1 MSSKILFRIQKKGE
15 EALKEVVV
23 TDEEI
28 SSNESILS
36 IAAKH
41 DIAISNFCN
50 GRGKC
55 GRCKIIVN
63 LDEQE
68 KLNINKDVLLKA
80 LKQELISRGY
90 LLSCLVSVKNNVSVE
105 VIVPSESIESKYE
118 VLSGK
123 AVKIVDKQ
131 ISGDAGVAI
140 DIGTTTIA
148 SYLVDLSDN
157 SVVDSEGS
165 YNGQVK
171 FGADVMTRMNYVLE
185 NKDGAEALQNA
196 VVSTINSHLKNFSE
210 RKKFKKISKIVVS
223 GNTVM
228 TYLFLKKDPKEIRDG
243 RYDNPNFKK
252 PYIVKGRDVH
262 LSYGAED
269 ADVYCVPGLGSY
281 VGGDITSDIIISE
294 IFKEEK
300 ICLVIDVGTNG
311 EIVLGNKEWLATCA
325 TSAGPAFEGGE
336 VKCGMRAMKG
346 AIDRLRINNYGNEVI
361 YRVIGNEP
369 PKGICGSGLIILIAE
384 LMKNK
389 IIDSYGKFNRKLM
402 EKTKRLRKS
411 KFYEEQ
417 GQDVYEYVVVWGDE
431 TETKEDITISE
442 KDLQNLKYT
451 KAAIF
456 AGVRTLL
463 RNTGVKIDEIDKI
476 FIAGGFGN
484 FLDLE
489 SAILVGLFPDV
500 EREKYKF
507 IGNGSLDG
515 AYKQLI
521 DENARKKAEEIA
533 LNVTYI
539 DLATDGNF
547 VDEYNAALAFPHA
560 RTELFPTWLKFEKGE
575 IEKEKEKEEKKEKE
589 EAVEK
594 KETPKTAI
602 LKKETQLSK
611 EVQKQ
616 KEILEK
622 SKMYKIEGFKLEG
635 DELEIEI

>member
-80 LKQELISRGY
+80 LKQELISKGY

-148 SYLVDLSDN
+148 SYLVDLSDG